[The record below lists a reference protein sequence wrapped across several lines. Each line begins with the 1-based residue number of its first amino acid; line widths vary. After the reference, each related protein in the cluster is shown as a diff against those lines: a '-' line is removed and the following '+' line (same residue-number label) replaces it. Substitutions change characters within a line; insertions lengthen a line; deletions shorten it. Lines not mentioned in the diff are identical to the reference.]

1 MEYYIIALKRESSTE
16 YLFEFGENSEV
27 HLSQAQDTPYAKE
40 FKTFKQAQDLINNA
54 LPKPIEGYWEVL
66 IQYYE

>member
-1 MEYYIIALKRESSTE
+1 MEYYIIALKRESITE

-27 HLSQAQDTPYAKE
+27 HLSKDTIDAKE

-54 LPKPIEGYWEVL
+54 LPKPIEGCWEVL